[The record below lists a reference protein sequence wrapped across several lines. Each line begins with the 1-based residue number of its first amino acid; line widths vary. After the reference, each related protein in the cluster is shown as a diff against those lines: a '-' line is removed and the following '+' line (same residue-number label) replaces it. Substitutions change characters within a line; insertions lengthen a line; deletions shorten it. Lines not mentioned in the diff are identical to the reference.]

1 MVKFKCT
8 VCGEDVSETNG
19 FQGTMCRPCAF
30 AARPTENFSYQ
41 RYNIGFT
48 AGQEKLTSNKPSEA
62 ALAIINRMPARFVSR
77 HGFGGVTAYAYATES
92 VDGKPYLSPG
102 RNPMFEELKEAK

>member
-77 HGFGGVTAYAYATES
+77 HGLGGVTPYAYPTPH
-92 VDGKPYLSPG
+92 GGRKPHP
-102 RNPMFEELKEAK
+102 

>member
-30 AARPTENFSYQ
+30 AARPTEKFSYQ
-41 RYNIGFT
+41 RYDIGFT
-48 AGQEKLTSNKPSEA
+48 AGQEKLSSSKPSAA
-62 ALAIINRMPARFVSR
+62 ALAIIDRMPERFVTR
-77 HGFGGVTAYAYATES
+77 HWHGGVTVYAYATES

-102 RNPMFEELKEAK
+102 RNPMF